1 MWDLTAAML
10 SKRAKTKKHPQCT
23 ASSVVSK
30 FTQSQ
35 IQEFREAFNRVYLAA
50 TMDETPDSTNFTM
63 FLTMFGEKLNGA
75 DPEDVI
81 RNAFAPYFEQLATR
95 VNRFA
100 EEAVQGLYR
109 VASIDKKGG
118 FHYIAFMR
126 IRKHGAKDQD
136 N

>member
-23 ASSVVSK
+23 ASSVVCM

-35 IQEFREAFNRVYLAA
+35 IQEFMEAFNVVYLAA

-81 RNAFAPYFEQLATR
+81 RNAFASYFD
-95 VNRFA
+95 
-100 EEAVQGLYR
+100 EEATEDAAQGLYR
-109 VASIDKKGG
+109 VAPIDKKGG